1 MAEIDRCWIVGF
13 RYVYFDECVIEKQT
27 FLGKLK
33 GSYAVTAQ
41 PAETH
46 KQKHLRRPLNFY
58 YRTHVIEANSNSMPS
73 VTYKIS
79 EYTF

>member
-1 MAEIDRCWIVGF
+1 MTDMDRCWIVGF

-41 PAETH
+41 PAEI
-46 KQKHLRRPLNFY
+46 RRNTPSKNTYEDPSIFI
-58 YRTHVIEANSNSMPS
+58 IEL
-73 VTYKIS
+73 TL
-79 EYTF
+79 

>member
-1 MAEIDRCWIVGF
+1 MTDMDRCWIVGF

-41 PAETH
+41 PAEI
-46 KQKHLRRPLNFY
+46 RRNTQAKTPTKTPQFLL
-58 YRTHVIEANSNSMPS
+58 SNSRYRS
-73 VTYKIS
+73 KLQFDAFRHI
-79 EYTF
+79 